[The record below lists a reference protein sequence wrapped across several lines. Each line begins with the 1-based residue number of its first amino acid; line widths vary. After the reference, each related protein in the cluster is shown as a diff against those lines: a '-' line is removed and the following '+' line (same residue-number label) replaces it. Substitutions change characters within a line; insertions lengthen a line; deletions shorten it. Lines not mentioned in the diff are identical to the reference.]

1 MPKRTADSRNAIKAV
16 VVRATYRN
24 SPRAASDMDMMDW
37 LVLLLLVGLLAF
49 VLLLRQRQSETSQQQ
64 KQSKTD
70 VKPLEETD
78 GRISRDDGC
87 QRTASE
93 WPEVYLMAEGKIV
106 KKNRLGQLQLL
117 LEDRIPELR
126 GELKLIHGRVQ
137 RNTVMLGISQTG
149 K

>member
-1 MPKRTADSRNAIKAV
+1 MRKRTADSRNAIKAV

-24 SPRAASDMDMMDW
+24 SPRAASDIDMMDW
-37 LVLLLLVGLLAF
+37 LVLLLLVGLFAF
-49 VLLLRQRQSETSQQQ
+49 VLLLRQRQLETSQQQ

-93 WPEVYLMAEGKIV
+93 WPAVYLMAEGKIV

-117 LEDRIPELR
+117 LEGRIPELR
-126 GELKLIHGRVQ
+126 GELIIHGRVQ

>member
-24 SPRAASDMDMMDW
+24 SPRAASDMDMMVQ
-37 LVLLLLVGLLAF
+37 LILFLLFGLLAYI
-49 VLLLRQRQSETSQQQ
+49 LLLGQRQSETSKQQ
-64 KQSKTD
+64 KQSKID
-70 VKPLEETD
+70 AKPLEETD

-93 WPEVYLMAEGKIV
+93 WPEVLLMAEGKMV

-117 LEDRIPELR
+117 LEGRIPELR
-126 GELKLIHGRVQ
+126 GKLKLIHGRVQ